1 MSEFLESAKRIA
13 AANDAEQQRRKDE
26 AAALRAQAQVDRKIS
41 HQHAEKFVKIMREHN
56 IGKILLA
63 QERGYYH
70 VPVLQGLWATAK
82 DWGNPHMTVRTASQ
96 HRDMLQEAQGRKL
109 SIVATGWI
117 AAKEDS
123 YYTPEDYQVKIP
135 GVFVNEKAETFLF
148 SRQEV
153 SRGREYVTP
162 FDNEEVKRRG
172 WPPLPDERALASDGI
187 VERIGQMLV
196 QYGIRQ

>member
-41 HQHAEKFVKIMREHN
+41 RQRAGDFVKIMREHN

-70 VPVLQGLWATAK
+70 VPILQGLWAEAR
-82 DWGNPHMTVRTASQ
+82 DWTNPNLSLRTAGQ
-96 HRDMLQEAQGRKL
+96 YRKAAQKAQGRKL
-109 SIVATGWI
+109 SIVSTGWI
-117 AAKEDS
+117 AAKEDL
-123 YYTPEDYQVKIP
+123 YYNYDDNRIDIP

-172 WPPLPDERALASDGI
+172 WPPSA
-187 VERIGQMLV
+187 
-196 QYGIRQ
+196 